1 MTFRNLRNKALF
13 GTSFVRLKKTNKMKK
28 TTLILTILALTTFAV
43 RAQHFDWVKSY
54 SGLEPSGKYWNYI
67 VSSVTDSQGNLYVAG
82 QFANGASV
90 NGQDLLPF
98 SPYGAQ
104 TENANSCIMKISP
117 QGDIVWRKIL
127 HANNGQP
134 SQIYGLQLVG
144 DTALFAN
151 VLFALPKENNE
162 YLYFYDTLITKDNVD
177 YLLYRD
183 SLASTGISTAISVFD
198 LDGNLTENY
207 ILHMAYK
214 DSKGKLITLDRKT
227 GNSFDSV
234 YIANQQFKPGDF
246 HVDNQGNIY
255 FGHLATDALWLHCD
269 TCAYQSQCY
278 NLENGLIG
286 EVVVMVNGR
295 QRFFDV
301 PHSHPSP
308 YNYRLFKFSPHF
320 NDMLACRYIFDE
332 SNSSWSYWDYAAR
345 ELTTDNDN
353 HVLLLCNI
361 SSDMGRLPLSG
372 DTTLSVNLDNYTEG
386 MLIKFDDELMPLS
399 VTQLTIGSSEPG
411 LSMTINLF
419 CQCIV
424 EPDSNSIIILGSI
437 GRIPQDY
444 GYPVF
449 FGQESLDIQDNC
461 AWFVRIDNQT
471 GALQSYGY
479 IPSSSQSTFLTQH
492 SILKSIAQKNRIITH
507 VGYKEN
513 IQTGDSSISIAPNRF
528 GAGLYICDYDGNYID
543 FIDYGIDAT
552 SVLLSG
558 CLSLHDSI
566 LYIMG
571 GSRFDLSLAGTPLSP
586 TGNSVAYIAKYVDTS
601 FMSPYVYTG
610 DTVGIDNVSTYQ
622 HINVYPNPFRHH
634 VTIESS
640 ETLAETAWLTDLTG
654 RHEQVRLIAEGT
666 GRYSLDLTS
675 RPQATYLLTLTTAS
689 GKTHT
694 VRLLK
699 QSDLF
704 GH

>member
-1 MTFRNLRNKALF
+1 
-13 GTSFVRLKKTNKMKK
+13 MKK
-28 TTLILTILALTTFAV
+28 NTLILALLALTTFV
-43 RAQHFDWVKSY
+43 VQAQHFDWVKSY

-90 NGQDLLPF
+90 DGQDLLPF
-98 SPYGAQ
+98 SPHGGQ
-104 TENANSCIMKISP
+104 TENANSCIMKITP
-117 QGDIVWRKIL
+117 QGNIVWRKIL
-127 HANNGQP
+127 HANYGQP

-151 VLFALPKENNE
+151 VCFSLPKENNE

-177 YLLYRD
+177 YLLNRD
-183 SLASTGISTAISVFD
+183 SLAFMGLSTAISVFD

-207 ILHMAYK
+207 ILHTAYK

-227 GNSFDSV
+227 GNGFDSV

-255 FGHLATDALWLHCD
+255 FGHLSDDMLWLNCD
-269 TCAYQSQCY
+269 TCEYQSQRY
-278 NLENGLIG
+278 DLNNGLIS

-295 QRFFDV
+295 QRFSDA
-301 PHSHPSP
+301 PLSHPSF

-332 SNSSWSYWDYAAR
+332 SNGSWSYWDYAAR

-353 HVLLLCNI
+353 HVFLLCNI
-361 SSDMGRLPLSG
+361 SSDIGRLPLSG
-372 DTTLSVNLDNYTEG
+372 DTTLAANLDNFTEG
-386 MLIKFDDELMPLS
+386 MLIKFDDELMPLN

-411 LSMTINLF
+411 LSMTVNLF
-419 CQCIV
+419 CQCLV
-424 EPDSNSIIILGSI
+424 EPDSNAIIILGSI

-444 GYPVF
+444 GYPVL
-449 FGQESLDIQDNC
+449 FGQDTLDIQDNC

-479 IPSSSQSTFLTQH
+479 VPSSSQTTLLTQH
-492 SILKSIAQKNRIITH
+492 SRLQSISQKNRIITH
-507 VGYKEN
+507 VGYREN

-543 FIDYGIDAT
+543 FIDYGIDAP
-552 SVLLSG
+552 SVILSG

-566 LYIMG
+566 LYITG
-571 GSRFDLSLAGTPLSP
+571 GSRIDLTLVGTPLSP

-601 FMSPYVYTG
+601 FMTPFVYTG
-610 DTVGIDNVSTYQ
+610 DTGSVRITVVGEEGAFVA
-622 HINVYPNPFRHH
+622 YPNPFRQR
-634 VTIESS
+634 VTIQVESGELKVES
-640 ETLAETAWLTDLTG
+640 GVVTAWLTDMSG
-654 RHEQVRLIAEGT
+654 RREQVRLIVEGT
-666 GRYSLDLTS
+666 GRYTLDLTS

-699 QSDLF
+699 QSDMF

>member
-1 MTFRNLRNKALF
+1 
-13 GTSFVRLKKTNKMKK
+13 MKK
-28 TTLILTILALTTFAV
+28 TTFLLAFLALTTFAAH
-43 RAQHFDWVKSY
+43 AQRFDWVKSY
-54 SGLEPSGKYWNYI
+54 SGQEPTGKYWNYI

-82 QFANGASV
+82 QFANGAAV
-90 NGQDLLPF
+90 DGQDLLPF

-104 TENANSCIMKISP
+104 TENANSCIMKITP

-127 HANNGQP
+127 HANNGNP

-207 ILHMAYK
+207 IFHMAYK
-214 DSKGKLITLDRKT
+214 DNKGKLITLDRQSN
-227 GNSFDSV
+227 NSFDSV
-234 YIANQQFKPGDF
+234 YICNQQFKPGTF

-269 TCAYQSQCY
+269 TCAYQLQCY

-295 QRFFDV
+295 QRFFDA
-301 PHSHPSP
+301 PHSHPSH

-332 SNSSWSYWDYAAR
+332 SNSSWSYWDYDAR

-361 SSDMGRLPLSG
+361 SSDIGRLPLSG
-372 DTTLSVNLDNYTEG
+372 DTTLAVSLDNFTEG

-411 LSMTINLF
+411 LSMTINRF
-419 CQCIV
+419 NQCIV

-449 FGQESLDIQDNC
+449 FGQDTLDIQDNC

-479 IPSSSQSTFLTQH
+479 IPSSSQTTFLTQH
-492 SILKSIAQKNRIITH
+492 SILKSIAQRNRIITQ

-513 IQTGDSSISIAPNRF
+513 IQTGDSSISIASNRF

-543 FIDYGIDAT
+543 FIDYGIDAP

-571 GSRFDLSLAGTPLSP
+571 GSRSDLTLNNTTLSP
-586 TGNSVAYIAKYVDTS
+586 AGNSVAYIAKYVDTS
-601 FMSPYVYTG
+601 FMTPYIYVAPI
-610 DTVGIDNVSTYQ
+610 DTTAVGIHELSILDSQ
-622 HINVYPNPFRHH
+622 FSIYPNPTSGK
-634 VTIESS
+634 VTITSPDPLVS
-640 ETLAETAWLTDLTG
+640 ATVTDMMGRQTYTTRALCNPATQSLTMNLS
-654 RHEQVRLIAEGT
+654 HL
-666 GRYSLDLTS
+666 
-675 RPQATYLLTLTTAS
+675 PQGAYFLTLTTSS
-689 GKTHT
+689 GETHT
-694 VRLLK
+694 VKLIRK
-699 QSDLF
+699 
-704 GH
+704 

>member
-1 MTFRNLRNKALF
+1 
-13 GTSFVRLKKTNKMKK
+13 
-28 TTLILTILALTTFAV
+28 
-43 RAQHFDWVKSY
+43 
-54 SGLEPSGKYWNYI
+54 
-67 VSSVTDSQGNLYVAG
+67 
-82 QFANGASV
+82 
-90 NGQDLLPF
+90 
-98 SPYGAQ
+98 
-104 TENANSCIMKISP
+104 
-117 QGDIVWRKIL
+117 
-127 HANNGQP
+127 
-134 SQIYGLQLVG
+134 
-144 DTALFAN
+144 
-151 VLFALPKENNE
+151 
-162 YLYFYDTLITKDNVD
+162 
-177 YLLYRD
+177 LYRD

-214 DSKGKLITLDRKT
+214 DSKGNLITLNN
-227 GNSFDSV
+227 GFDSV
-234 YIANQQFKPGDF
+234 YIYNQQFKPGDF

-255 FGHLATDALWLHCD
+255 FGHLATDVLWLYCD

-295 QRFFDV
+295 QRFFDAPV
-301 PHSHPSP
+301 SHPSTS
-308 YNYRLFKFSPHF
+308 NYRLFKFSPHF

-332 SNSSWSYWDYAAR
+332 SNSSWSYWDYGAR

-353 HVLLLCNI
+353 HVFLLCNI
-361 SSDMGRLPLSG
+361 SSDIGRLPLSG
-372 DTTLSVNLDNYTEG
+372 DTTLSVNLDNFTEG

-411 LSMTINLF
+411 LSMTNNRF
-419 CQCIV
+419 NQCIV
-424 EPDSNSIIILGSI
+424 EPDSNAIIILGSI

-461 AWFVRIDNQT
+461 AWFMRIDNQT

-479 IPSSSQSTFLTQH
+479 IPSSSQTTFLTQH
-492 SILKSIAQKNRIITH
+492 SILKSIAQKNRIITQ

-513 IQTGDSSISIAPNRF
+513 IQTGDSTISITPYRF

-543 FIDYGIDAT
+543 FIDYGIDAP

-571 GSRFDLSLAGTPLSP
+571 GSWSDLTLAGTQLFP

-601 FMSPYVYTG
+601 FMTPFIYVAPIDTS
-610 DTVGIDNVSTYQ
+610 TVGIPELSIINYQ
-622 HINVYPNPFRHH
+622 FSIYPNPTQGK
-634 VTIESS
+634 VTIECN
-640 ETLAETAWLTDLTG
+640 ETLALTAWLTDLLG
-654 RHEQVRLIAEGT
+654 RREQVRLTAEGP
-666 GRYSLDLTS
+666 GRYSLDLSS
-675 RPQATYLLTLTTAS
+675 RPQASYLLTLTTND
-689 GKTHT
+689 GKQHT
-694 VRLLK
+694 IKLLK
-699 QSDLF
+699 Q
-704 GH
+704 

>member
-1 MTFRNLRNKALF
+1 M
-13 GTSFVRLKKTNKMKK
+13 K
-28 TTLILTILALTTFAV
+28 TTKRIILLAALTFATIATH
-43 RAQHFDWVKSY
+43 AQRFDWVKSY

-67 VSSVTDSQGNLYVAG
+67 VSSITDSQGNLYVAG

-90 NGQDLLPF
+90 DGHELLPF
-98 SPYGAQ
+98 SPHGGQ

-127 HANNGQP
+127 HANYGQP

-183 SLASTGISTAISVFD
+183 SLASTPISVAISVFD

-214 DSKGKLITLDRKT
+214 DSNGKLITLDRQT
-227 GNSFDSV
+227 NNDFDTV
-234 YIANQQFKPGDF
+234 YIANQQFKPGTF

-255 FGHLATDALWLHCD
+255 FGHLATDMLWLYCD

-278 NLENGLIG
+278 NLENGLIS

-301 PHSHPSP
+301 PLSHPST

-332 SNSSWSYWDYAAR
+332 SNCSWSYWSYDGTC

-353 HVLLLCNI
+353 NVLLLCNI
-361 SSDMGRLPLSG
+361 SSDIGRLPLSG
-372 DTTLSVNLDNYTEG
+372 DTTLAVSLDNFTEG

-411 LSMTINLF
+411 LSMTINRF
-419 CQCIV
+419 NQCIV

-449 FGQESLDIQDNC
+449 FGQDTLDIQDNC

-479 IPSSSQSTFLTQH
+479 IPSSSQTTLLTQH
-492 SILKSIAQKNRIITH
+492 SILKSIAHKNRIITH
-507 VGYKEN
+507 VGYKED
-513 IQTGDSSISIAPNRF
+513 IQTGDSTISITPNRF

-543 FIDYGIDAT
+543 FIDYGIDAP
-552 SVLLSG
+552 SILLSG

-566 LYIMG
+566 LYIAG
-571 GSRFDLSLAGTPLSP
+571 GSRFDLSLNNTPLFP

-601 FMSPYVYTG
+601 FMTPYIYVAPIDTS
-610 DTVGIDNVSTYQ
+610 TVGIPELSI
-622 HINVYPNPFRHH
+622 INSQLSIYPNPFQQR

-640 ETLAETAWLTDLTG
+640 ETLMLTAWLTDLLG
-654 RHEQVRLIAEGT
+654 RREQVRLTADGP
-666 GRYSLDLTS
+666 GRYILDLSS
-675 RPQATYLLTLTTAS
+675 RPQALYLLTLITTD
-689 GKTHT
+689 GKQHT
-694 VRLLK
+694 IKLLK
-699 QSDLF
+699 Q
-704 GH
+704 

>member
-1 MTFRNLRNKALF
+1 
-13 GTSFVRLKKTNKMKK
+13 MKK
-28 TTLILTILALTTFAV
+28 NTLILALLALTTFV
-43 RAQHFDWVKSY
+43 VQAQHFDWVKSY
-54 SGLEPSGKYWNYI
+54 SGQEPSGKYWNYI

-90 NGQDLLPF
+90 DGQDLLPF

-104 TENANSCIMKISP
+104 TENPNSCIMKISP
-117 QGDIVWRKIL
+117 QGEIVWRKIL
-127 HANNGQP
+127 HANYGQP
-134 SQIYGLQLVG
+134 SHIYGLQLVG

-207 ILHMAYK
+207 ILHTAYK
-214 DSKGKLITLDRKT
+214 DSKGKLITLDRQT
-227 GNSFDSV
+227 NNDFDSV

-269 TCAYQSQCY
+269 TCEYQLQCY
-278 NLENGLIG
+278 NLENGLIS

-295 QRFFDV
+295 QRFFHAPV
-301 PHSHPSP
+301 SHPSAT
-308 YNYRLFKFSPHF
+308 NYRLFKFSPHF

-332 SNSSWSYWDYAAR
+332 SNSSWSYWGYEGER
-345 ELTTDNDN
+345 NLTTDNDN
-353 HVLLLCNI
+353 NVLLLCNI
-361 SSDMGRLPLSG
+361 SSDIGILPLSG
-372 DTTLSVNLDNYTEG
+372 NTTLSVSLDNYIEG
-386 MLIKFDDELMPLS
+386 MVIKFDDELMPLS
-399 VTQLTIGSSEPG
+399 VTELNIGSSEPG
-411 LSMTINLF
+411 LSMTNNMF
-419 CQCIV
+419 NQCIF
-424 EPDSNSIIILGSI
+424 EPDSNSIIILGTI
-437 GRIPQDY
+437 ARIPQDY

-449 FGQESLDIQDNC
+449 YGQESLDIQDNC
-461 AWFVRIDNQT
+461 AWFVKIDNQT

-479 IPSSSQSTFLTQH
+479 VPSSSKTTFLTHHLRLQ
-492 SILKSIAQKNRIITH
+492 SIAQKNRIITH

-571 GSRFDLSLAGTPLSP
+571 GSPFHLSLAGTPLSP
-586 TGNSVAYIAKYVDTS
+586 TGNSVAYIAKYVDTA
-601 FMSPYVYTG
+601 FMTPYIYDAPI
-610 DTVGIDNVSTYQ
+610 DTTDVGIPNIHHSSFNIQ
-622 HINVYPNPFRHH
+622 IYPNPFRQR

-640 ETLAETAWLTDLTG
+640 ESLSETAWLTDLTG
-654 RHEQVRLIAEGT
+654 RRESVRLTAEGT
-666 GRYSLDLTS
+666 GRYTMDISNTQTFKQS
-675 RPQATYLLTLTTAS
+675 GNQTILLTLTTAS
-689 GKTHT
+689 GETHT
-694 VRLLK
+694 VKLIK
-699 QSDLF
+699 K
-704 GH
+704 

>member
-1 MTFRNLRNKALF
+1 M
-13 GTSFVRLKKTNKMKK
+13 KTNKRIILMSAFVVL
-28 TTLILTILALTTFAV
+28 TLAAH
-43 RAQHFDWVKSY
+43 AQRFDWVKSY
-54 SGLEPSGKYWNYI
+54 SGQEPTGKYWNYI

-82 QFANGASV
+82 QFANGAAV
-90 NGQDLLPF
+90 DGQDLLPF

-104 TENANSCIMKISP
+104 TENANSCIMKITP

-127 HANNGQP
+127 HANNGNP

-177 YLLYRD
+177 YFLYRD

-198 LDGNLTENY
+198 LGGNLTENY

-214 DSKGKLITLDRKT
+214 DSKGELITLDRQT
-227 GNSFDSV
+227 GNGFDTV
-234 YIANQQFKPGDF
+234 YIANQQFKPGTF

-269 TCAYQSQCY
+269 TCEYQSQRY
-278 NLENGLIG
+278 DLENGLIG

-301 PHSHPSP
+301 PLSHPST

-332 SNSSWSYWDYAAR
+332 SNCSWSYWSYDGTC

-361 SSDMGRLPLSG
+361 SSDIGRLPLSG
-372 DTTLSVNLDNYTEG
+372 DTTLSVNLDNFTEG

-411 LSMTINLF
+411 LSMTINRF
-419 CQCIV
+419 NQCIV
-424 EPDSNSIIILGSI
+424 EPDSNAIIILGSI

-479 IPSSSQSTFLTQH
+479 IPSSSQTTFLTHHLRLQ
-492 SILKSIAQKNRIITH
+492 SIAQKNRIITH

-513 IQTGDSSISIAPNRF
+513 IQTGDSSISIAPYHF

-571 GSRFDLSLAGTPLSP
+571 GSRFDLTLNNTPLSP
-586 TGNSVAYIAKYVDTS
+586 AGNSVAYIAKYVDTS

-610 DTVGIDNVSTYQ
+610 DTGNVGIPEFSILNSQ
-622 HINVYPNPFRHH
+622 FSIYPNPTSGK
-634 VTIESS
+634 VTITSPAPLVS
-640 ETLAETAWLTDLTG
+640 ATVTDMMGRQTYTIRALCNPATQSLTMNLS
-654 RHEQVRLIAEGT
+654 HL
-666 GRYSLDLTS
+666 
-675 RPQATYLLTLTTAS
+675 PQGAYFLTLTTSS
-689 GKTHT
+689 GETHT
-694 VRLLK
+694 VKLIK
-699 QSDLF
+699 K
-704 GH
+704 

>member
-1 MTFRNLRNKALF
+1 MK
-13 GTSFVRLKKTNKMKK
+13 TSKRI
-28 TTLILTILALTTFAV
+28 ILLSALTFVAIAAH
-43 RAQHFDWVKSY
+43 AQHFDWVKSY
-54 SGLEPSGKYWNYI
+54 SGQEPSGKYWNYI

-90 NGQDLLPF
+90 DGQELLPF
-98 SPYGAQ
+98 SPHGAQ
-104 TENANSCIMKISP
+104 TENANSCIMKITP
-117 QGDIVWRKIL
+117 QGNIVWRKIL
-127 HANNGQP
+127 HANYGQP

-183 SLASTGISTAISVFD
+183 SLAFTGMSVAISVFD

-207 ILHMAYK
+207 ILHTAYK
-214 DSKGKLITLDRKT
+214 DSKGKLITLDRQSN
-227 GNSFDSV
+227 NSFDSV
-234 YIANQQFKPGDF
+234 YINNQQFHPGVF

-255 FGHLATDALWLHCD
+255 FGHLATDALWLYCD
-269 TCAYQSQCY
+269 TCEYQSQRY
-278 NLENGLIG
+278 DLNNGLIG
-286 EVVVMVNGR
+286 EVVIMVNGR
-295 QRFFDV
+295 QRFFDA
-301 PHSHPSP
+301 PLSRPSH

-332 SNSSWSYWDYAAR
+332 SNSSWSYWDYAGAC

-353 HVLLLCNI
+353 HVFFLCNI
-361 SSDMGRLPLSG
+361 SSDIGRLPLSG

-386 MLIKFDDELMPLS
+386 MLIKFDEELMPLS

-449 FGQESLDIQDNC
+449 YGQDLLGIQDNC
-461 AWFVRIDNQT
+461 AWFMRIDNQT

-479 IPSSSQSTFLTQH
+479 VPSSSQTTLLTNH
-492 SILKSIAQKNRIITH
+492 SILQSIAHKNRIITH

-513 IQTGDSSISIAPNRF
+513 IQVGDSSISIAPNRF

-571 GSRFDLSLAGTPLSP
+571 GSRFDLTLNNTPLSP

-601 FMSPYVYTG
+601 FMTPYVYVAPI
-610 DTVGIDNVSTYQ
+610 DTTAIDTADVGIPELSI
-622 HINVYPNPFRHH
+622 INPQLSIYPNPFQQR

-640 ETLAETAWLTDLTG
+640 ETLMLTAWLTDLLG
-654 RHEQVRLIAEGT
+654 RREQVRLTADGP
-666 GRYSLDLTS
+666 GRYSLDLSS
-675 RPQATYLLTLTTAS
+675 RPQAIYLLTLITAD
-689 GKTHT
+689 GKRHT
-694 VRLLK
+694 IKLLK
-699 QSDLF
+699 Q
-704 GH
+704 

>member
-1 MTFRNLRNKALF
+1 MKSIKKILLLAA
-13 GTSFVRLKKTNKMKK
+13 FVVLS
-28 TTLILTILALTTFAV
+28 LAAH
-43 RAQHFDWVKSY
+43 AQRFDWVKSY
-54 SGLEPSGKYWNYI
+54 SGQEPSGKYWNYI
-67 VSSVTDSQGNLYVAG
+67 VSSVTDSQGNLYIAG

-90 NGQDLLPF
+90 DGQELLPF
-98 SPYGAQ
+98 PPHGGQ
-104 TENANSCIMKISP
+104 TENSNSCIMKITP
-117 QGDIVWRKIL
+117 QGDIVWKKIL
-127 HANNGQP
+127 HANYGQP

-183 SLASTGISTAISVFD
+183 SLAFTGISTAISVFD

-207 ILHMAYK
+207 IFHTAYK
-214 DSKGKLITLDRKT
+214 DSKGNLITLDRQSN
-227 GNSFDSV
+227 NSFDSV
-234 YIANQQFKPGDF
+234 YIYNQQFKPGDF

-255 FGHLATDALWLHCD
+255 FGHLATDALWLYCD
-269 TCAYQSQCY
+269 TCEYQSQRY
-278 NLENGLIG
+278 DLENGLIS

-295 QRFFDV
+295 QRFFDAPV
-301 PHSHPSP
+301 SHPSIF
-308 YNYRLFKFSPHF
+308 NYRLFKFSPHF

-332 SNSSWSYWDYAAR
+332 SNSSWSYWDYGAR

-361 SSDMGRLPLSG
+361 SSDIGRLPLSG
-372 DTTLSVNLDNYTEG
+372 DTTLSVNLDNFTEG

-411 LSMTINLF
+411 LSMTINRF
-419 CQCIV
+419 NQCIV

-449 FGQESLDIQDNC
+449 YGQEPLDIQDNC

-471 GALQSYGY
+471 GVLQSYGY
-479 IPSSSQSTFLTQH
+479 IPSSSQTTFLTQH
-492 SILKSIAQKNRIITH
+492 SILKSIAQKNRIITQ

-513 IQTGDSSISIAPNRF
+513 IQTGDSTISITPYRF

-543 FIDYGIDAT
+543 FIDYGIDAP
-552 SVLLSG
+552 SVILSG

-571 GSRFDLSLAGTPLSP
+571 GSRFDLSLNNTPLSP
-586 TGNSVAYIAKYVDTS
+586 TGNSVAYIAKYVDTA
-601 FMSPYVYTG
+601 FMSPYVHTSDTG
-610 DTVGIDNVSTYQ
+610 SVSITVVGDKGTFVA
-622 HINVYPNPFRHH
+622 YPNPFQQH

-640 ETLAETAWLTDLTG
+640 ETLTEIAWLTDLIG
-654 RHEQVRLIAEGT
+654 RREQVRLTAEAP

-675 RPQATYLLTLTTAS
+675 RPQATYLLTLITND
-689 GKTHT
+689 GKQHT
-694 VRLLK
+694 IKLLK
-699 QSDLF
+699 R
-704 GH
+704 

>member
-1 MTFRNLRNKALF
+1 
-13 GTSFVRLKKTNKMKK
+13 MKK

-255 FGHLATDALWLHCD
+255 FGHLATDVLWLHCD

-361 SSDMGRLPLSG
+361 SSDIGRLPLSG
-372 DTTLSVNLDNYTEG
+372 DTTLSVTLDNFTEG

-449 FGQESLDIQDNC
+449 FGQDTLDIQDNC

-479 IPSSSQSTFLTQH
+479 IPSSSQTTFLTQH

-558 CLSLHDSI
+558 CLSLRDSI

-571 GSRFDLSLAGTPLSP
+571 GSRFDLSLADTPLSP

-622 HINVYPNPFRHH
+622 HINVYPNPFRQH

-654 RHEQVRLIAEGT
+654 RREQVRLTVEGI
-666 GRYSLDLTS
+666 GRYSLDLTA

-699 QSDLF
+699 QSDIF

>member
-1 MTFRNLRNKALF
+1 M
-13 GTSFVRLKKTNKMKK
+13 K
-28 TTLILTILALTTFAV
+28 TTKRIILLAALTFATIATH
-43 RAQHFDWVKSY
+43 AQRFDWVKSY

-82 QFANGASV
+82 QFANGATV
-90 NGQDLLPF
+90 DGQDLLPF

-127 HANNGQP
+127 HANNGNP

-177 YLLYRD
+177 YFLYRD

-198 LDGNLTENY
+198 LGGNLTENY

-214 DSKGKLITLDRKT
+214 DSKGELITLDRQT
-227 GNSFDSV
+227 GNGFDTV
-234 YIANQQFKPGDF
+234 YIANQQFKPGTF

-269 TCAYQSQCY
+269 TCEYQSQRY
-278 NLENGLIG
+278 DLENGLIG

-301 PHSHPSP
+301 PLSHPST

-332 SNSSWSYWDYAAR
+332 SNCSWSYWSYDGTC

-361 SSDMGRLPLSG
+361 SSDIGRLPLSG
-372 DTTLSVNLDNYTEG
+372 DTTLSVNLDNFTEG

-411 LSMTINLF
+411 LSMTINRF
-419 CQCIV
+419 NQCIV
-424 EPDSNSIIILGSI
+424 EPDSNAIIILGSI

-479 IPSSSQSTFLTQH
+479 IPSSSQTTLLTQH
-492 SILKSIAQKNRIITH
+492 SILKSIAHKNRIITH
-507 VGYKEN
+507 VGYKED
-513 IQTGDSSISIAPNRF
+513 IQTGDSTISITPNRF

-543 FIDYGIDAT
+543 FIDYGIDAP
-552 SVLLSG
+552 SILLSG

-566 LYIMG
+566 LYIAG
-571 GSRFDLSLAGTPLSP
+571 GSRFDLSLNNTPLFP

-601 FMSPYVYTG
+601 FMTPYIYVAPIDTS
-610 DTVGIDNVSTYQ
+610 TVGIPELSI
-622 HINVYPNPFRHH
+622 INSQLSIYPNPFQQR

-640 ETLAETAWLTDLTG
+640 ETLMLTAWLTDLLG
-654 RHEQVRLIAEGT
+654 RREQVRLTADGP
-666 GRYSLDLTS
+666 GRYILDLSS
-675 RPQATYLLTLTTAS
+675 RPQALYLLTLITTD
-689 GKTHT
+689 GKQHT
-694 VRLLK
+694 IKLLK
-699 QSDLF
+699 Q
-704 GH
+704 